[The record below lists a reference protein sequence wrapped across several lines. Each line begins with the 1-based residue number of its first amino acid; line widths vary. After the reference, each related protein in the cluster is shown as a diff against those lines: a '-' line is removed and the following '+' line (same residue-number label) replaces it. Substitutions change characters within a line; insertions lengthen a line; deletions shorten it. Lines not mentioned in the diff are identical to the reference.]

1 MKIICVGRNYKK
13 HIFEL
18 KNSVPEEIVFFLKPE
33 TAIPQKNQPF
43 FIPDFS
49 NDIHHEIELVIRI
62 NKTGKHIQKQ
72 FSNTYYDQIT
82 LGVDFTA
89 RDLQQRLKEKRE
101 PWEKAKSFDNSAP
114 IGRLIS
120 KDRFLDINNINF
132 TLFKNKKQVQ
142 SGNTKDMIFKIDEII
157 SYVSKFITLKKGDLI
172 FTGTPDGVGKVEKED
187 ILEGYI
193 ENEKILDF
201 KVK

>member
-82 LGVDFTA
+82 LGIDFTA

-101 PWEKAKSFDNSAP
+101 PWEKAKDLCFRA
-114 IGRLIS
+114 RH
-120 KDRFLDINNINF
+120 
-132 TLFKNKKQVQ
+132 
-142 SGNTKDMIFKIDEII
+142 
-157 SYVSKFITLKKGDLI
+157 FI
-172 FTGTPDGVGKVEKED
+172 
-187 ILEGYI
+187 
-193 ENEKILDF
+193 
-201 KVK
+201 

>member
-18 KNSVPEEIVFFLKPE
+18 KNSVPEELVFFLKPE

>member
-157 SYVSKFITLKKGDLI
+157 SYVSTFITLKKGDLI

>member
-157 SYVSKFITLKKGDLI
+157 SYVSEFITLKKGDLI

>member
-193 ENEKILDF
+193 ENEKIFDF